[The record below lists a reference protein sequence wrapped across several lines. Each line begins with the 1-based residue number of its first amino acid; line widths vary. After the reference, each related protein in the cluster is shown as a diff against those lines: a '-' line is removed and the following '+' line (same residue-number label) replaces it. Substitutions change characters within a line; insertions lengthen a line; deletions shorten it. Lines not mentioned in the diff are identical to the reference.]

1 VATLKDVAK
10 LAGVST
16 ATASLALNG
25 KAVNESTRG
34 KVVASAQ
41 KLNYVPIKS
50 GRTLST
56 GRSNIVQ
63 LLIINSVKYA
73 DCVKET
79 SYYNHIIQGIVKVMQ
94 RYDYGLHFDV
104 QTWESSVLLEYFE
117 HKIKDKSTD
126 GIIIIP
132 QFRYNYGFLDSLI
145 RSEFPYLIL
154 NPCFFN
160 EKINYVKLDHNRGGA
175 LVAELFIQLDY
186 KKVALIGGPKNH
198 FDTIERERGFVAR
211 LAEKSIVVPE
221 QARSYGDFTVK
232 SGFQGMEKILHH
244 YRPEAVFCFNDYM
257 AAGAIRCLHEKGF
270 NIPDEISIVGYDNI
284 EIATAVYPELTSI
297 DYGIERLGELLAE
310 GLWKLISN
318 RKSQV
323 HIDIHPRLVIRSSC
337 TLDS

>member
-25 KAVNESTRG
+25 KSVNEATRS
-34 KVVASAQ
+34 KVIACAQ
-41 KLNYVPIKS
+41 KLNYIPIKS

-79 SYYNHIIQGIVKVMQ
+79 SYYNHIIQGIVNVMQ
-94 RYDYGLHFDV
+94 KYDYGLHFDV
-104 QTWESSVLLEYFE
+104 QTWESSTLIEYFE

-154 NPCFFN
+154 NPCFFDEN
-160 EKINYVKLDHNRGGA
+160 INYVTLDHNRGGK
-175 LVAELFIQLDY
+175 LVAELFIKLKY
-186 KKVALIGGPKNH
+186 KKIAMIGGPVIH
-198 FDTIERERGFVAR
+198 YDTIERERGFVSR
-211 LAEKSIVVPE
+211 LAEESIVVPE
-221 QARSYGDFTVK
+221 QACYYGDFTVK
-232 SGFQGMEKILHH
+232 SGSKGMEKILHN

-257 AAGAIRCLHEKGF
+257 AAGAIRYLHEKGIK
-270 NIPDEISIVGYDNI
+270 IPDEISVVGYDNI
-284 EIATAVYPELTSI
+284 EIASAVYPELTSI
-297 DYGIERLGELLAE
+297 DYGITKLGELLAE

-318 RKSQV
+318 KKSQI

-337 TLDS
+337 NIES

>member
-1 VATLKDVAK
+1 MVTLKDVAK

-25 KAVNESTRG
+25 KSVNEATRS
-34 KVVASAQ
+34 KVVACAQ

-63 LLIINSVKYA
+63 LLIINSVNYA

-79 SYYNHIIQGIVKVMQ
+79 SYFNHIIQGIIEVMQ
-94 RYDYGLHFDV
+94 KYDYGLHFDV
-104 QTWESSVLLEYFE
+104 QTWESSVLPEYFE

-126 GIIIIP
+126 GIIIVP

-154 NPCFFN
+154 NPCFID
-160 EKINYVKLDHNRGGA
+160 ETINYVMLDNNYGGT
-175 LVAELFIQLDY
+175 LVAELFIRLKY
-186 KKVALIGGPKNH
+186 IKIAFVGGPVSH
-198 FDTIERERGFVAR
+198 FDTIERERGFVSR
-211 LAEKSIVVPE
+211 LAEESIVVPE
-221 QARSYGDFTVK
+221 QARYYGDFTVK
-232 SGFQGMEKILHH
+232 SGFAGMEKILHD

-257 AAGAIRCLHEKGF
+257 AAGAIRCLHEKGIR
-270 NIPDEISIVGYDNI
+270 IPDDISVVGYDNI
-284 EIATAVYPELTSI
+284 EIATAVYPELTTI
-297 DYGIERLGELLAE
+297 DYGIENLGELLAE
-310 GLWKLISN
+310 CLWKLISN

-323 HIDIHPRLVIRSSC
+323 HIDIHPRLVMRSSC
-337 TLDS
+337 KTMC